1 MTYLYGAATAA
12 TARDRS
18 RNPAAYRNPRSA
30 PIRPM
35 LSWSSGFSGPR
46 ATHCQRLTR
55 LRHFHT
61 DTPSPRARPHH
72 PNQPQTQPAL
82 KRTGTSEC
90 FATSPLTGSAFE
102 A

>member
-55 LRHFHT
+55 L
-61 DTPSPRARPHH
+61 
-72 PNQPQTQPAL
+72 
-82 KRTGTSEC
+82 
-90 FATSPLTGSAFE
+90 
-102 A
+102 